1 MKNAEALERENAALR
16 ERLHRL
22 SEASLRI
29 NESLDFDNVLQEVV
43 DGARALTGARYGVI
57 TTVDDSGQPQDFV
70 TSGLS
75 PEEHRRFMDLPSGP
89 QFFEYLS
96 NIRESLRLRDFHS
109 HTRALGLPEFRPP
122 MPVSAVLSFLGA
134 PIRHRGEWVGAIYVG
149 ENEQE
154 FTREDEETLV
164 MFASQAALVIA
175 NARRH
180 REEQWARAGLE
191 TLIDTSPV
199 GVLVMDGRTGALVS
213 VNREALRLVSSLVEP
228 GGSVE
233 QLLDV
238 VTIERAD
245 GTEMPLAELSMA
257 QAMSSGETVRVEE
270 IVIRLPDGR
279 SVTTLM
285 NATPILSDA
294 GEVESFVVTL
304 QDLAAL
310 DELDRSR
317 VEFLGMVSHELQAPL
332 ASIRGSATIL
342 LNDGPDLDPA
352 EMRQFFRI
360 IEQEAGRMRSL
371 ISELLDLARVKT
383 GTMTVAPSPVEVS
396 NLVDEARNAFL
407 NAGGRNTLQIDLPP
421 GLPWI
426 AADRARM
433 VQVLGNLFNN
443 AARYSPESSPI
454 RVTAVR
460 NGVLVEVSVADEGR
474 GIPPER
480 LPNLFGKFF
489 RLDSDDQ
496 EPGVGDTGL
505 GLAICKGIV
514 EAHGG
519 RIWAESDGLG
529 LGSRFTFTIP
539 AIEEPTVGPAAERA
553 RRSASSGPSE
563 SELTRIL
570 VVDDDPQ
577 ALRYVRDVLSRA
589 GYAPTVTGDPA
600 EALRMMEEE
609 HAHLALLDLML
620 PGSSGIELMQDI
632 LSIAQIPVIFLSAYG
647 QDDIIARAF
656 DMGAADYVVKPFS
669 PTELAARIRAALR
682 RRESDEQNGPGGS
695 YILGDLAINYLEHR
709 VTVAGKL
716 VELTATEYDTLFE
729 LSVNSGRV
737 LSHQHLLQEVWGPE
751 NSGDAGLVRT
761 IIKRLRQKL
770 GDDASNPVYIFTLP
784 RVGYRMARAE
794 GLEPENLSSD
804 LQ

>member
-1 MKNAEALERENAALR
+1 MKNADALERENEALR

-57 TTVDDSGQPQDFV
+57 TTMDDAGQPQEFV

-89 QFFEYLS
+89 QFFGYLS
-96 NIRESLRLRDFHS
+96 NVQEPLRLRDFHS

-122 MPVSAVLSFLGA
+122 MPVSAVLSFLAA

-149 ENEQE
+149 ENQQE

-180 REEQWARAGLE
+180 REEQRARARLE

-199 GVLVMDGRTGALVS
+199 GVLVLDGRTGTPVS

-228 GGSVE
+228 GGSAE
-233 QLLDV
+233 QLIGV

-285 NATPILSDA
+285 NATPILSEA
-294 GEVESFVVTL
+294 GGVESFVVTL

-317 VEFLGMVSHELQAPL
+317 AEFLGMVSHELQAPL
-332 ASIRGSATIL
+332 ASIRGSATTL
-342 LNDGPDLDPA
+342 LNDEPDLDPA

-360 IEQEAGRMRSL
+360 IEQAAGRMRGL

-383 GTMTVAPSPVEVS
+383 GTMTVEPGPVEVAS
-396 NLVDEARNAFL
+396 LVDEARNAFL
-407 NAGGRNTLQIDLPP
+407 NAGGRNALQIDLPQ

-426 AADRARM
+426 AADRRRM

-460 NGVLVEVSVADEGR
+460 KGVHVEVSVTDEGR
-474 GIPPER
+474 GIPPDR

-489 RLDSDDQ
+489 RLDSEDQ
-496 EPGVGDTGL
+496 EPSGGDTGL

-519 RIWAESDGLG
+519 RIWAESDGPG

-539 AIEEPTVGPAAERA
+539 VIEEPTVSPAAERT
-553 RRSASSGPSE
+553 RRSAPSRRSE

-589 GYAPTVTGDPA
+589 GYAPTVTGDTA
-600 EALRMMEEE
+600 EVLRLMEEE
-609 HAHLALLDLML
+609 PAHLALLDLML

-632 LSIAQIPVIFLSAYG
+632 LNIAHIPIIFLSAYG
-647 QDDIIARAF
+647 QDDIVARAF

-669 PTELAARIRAALR
+669 PTELTARIRAALR
-682 RRESDEQNGPGGS
+682 RREAEGQSGPRET
-695 YILGDLAINYLEHR
+695 YALGDLAIDYLERR
-709 VTVAGKL
+709 VTVAGHP
-716 VELTATEYDTLFE
+716 VELTVTEYDTLFE
-729 LSVNSGRV
+729 LSVNAGRV
-737 LSHQHLLQEVWGPE
+737 LSHQHLLQQIWGPE

-761 IIKRLRQKL
+761 IVKRLRRKL
-770 GDDASNPVYIFTLP
+770 GDDASNPTYIFTMP

-794 GLEPENLSSD
+794 GLEPETLSS
-804 LQ
+804 